1 MRKTMSRG
9 PSDNAE
15 QQIEVAVRDQ
25 QAEVYESLV
34 ETRGESWWEIARRT
48 LIARLRLHDGESV
61 CDAGCGVG
69 IYTRE
74 LVRAFPNSRVVAV
87 DFSQKSLDVLRQ
99 HVDSPLLE
107 TRCCDLVEFSSD
119 VPFDAIFCSEAILHI
134 PSEENR
140 LRAVRNFYES
150 LKPGGRLVLALVPH
164 RPKLHGADK
173 KVTDGRGKGGYYS
186 YRFTPDEVREIMVA
200 AGFSDVHVRG
210 CVNLRGRIRTRLPR
224 ALWWIDVAL
233 SRLPFSARLGHLIF
247 GYGVRR

>member
-1 MRKTMSRG
+1 MSQG
-9 PSDNAE
+9 SSTNAE
-15 QQIEVAVRDQ
+15 QQIEIAVRDQ

-34 ETRGESWWEIARRT
+34 VTRGESWWEIAKQT
-48 LIARLRLHDGESV
+48 LLGRLRLRDGESV

-74 LVRAFPNSRVVAV
+74 LVRTFPNSRVVAV

-99 HVDSPLLE
+99 HVDSPRLE
-107 TRCCDLVEFSSD
+107 TRCCDLVEFSTD
-119 VPFDAIFCSEAILHI
+119 TQFDAILCSEAILHI

-140 LRAVRNFYES
+140 LRAVRNFYDA

-164 RPKLHGADK
+164 RPKVHGPDR

-186 YRFTPDEVREIMVA
+186 YRFTPEEIREIMVA
-200 AGFSDVHVRG
+200 TGFSDVHIRG

-224 ALWWIDVAL
+224 TLWWIDVAL
-233 SRLPFSARLGHLIF
+233 SRLPISVRTGHLIF